1 VLLAEDNPVNQEVA
15 VNMLEELGCRVEVAA
30 SGREVLDRLSQ
41 KTYDLVLMDCQM
53 PELDGFEATRLIR
66 QREQI
71 EKPIGDAPDKTMTR
85 VPIIA
90 LTANTLQG
98 DRERCLDAGMDD
110 FLSKPFSLE
119 QMGNIVEPWLR
130 KKLRLPGPAQA
141 SAQIV
146 PVSPPAGQTNESG
159 PTPMGP
165 KIIDRE
171 ALDNIRTLQRP
182 DAPDLVGKV
191 INKYLSAS
199 TILLQGL
206 RDAVSAGDAPAVQK
220 VAHTLK
226 SSSANVGATRL
237 AAQCKELEL
246 EARINRLGPGRDQ
259 LRELEAEYQAVRAA
273 LEAELP
279 QSL

>member
-1 VLLAEDNPVNQEVA
+1 
-15 VNMLEELGCRVEVAA
+15 
-30 SGREVLDRLSQ
+30 
-41 KTYDLVLMDCQM
+41 
-53 PELDGFEATRLIR
+53 
-66 QREQI
+66 
-71 EKPIGDAPDKTMTR
+71 
-85 VPIIA
+85 
-90 LTANTLQG
+90 
-98 DRERCLDAGMDD
+98 
-110 FLSKPFSLE
+110 
-119 QMGNIVEPWLR
+119 
-130 KKLRLPGPAQA
+130 
-141 SAQIV
+141 
-146 PVSPPAGQTNESG
+146 
-159 PTPMGP
+159 MGP